1 MTDSRNIGSAVLTM
15 PALLAHA
22 LAMESEACERYGQ
35 LADQMENCNNAPVAR
50 LFRRLE
56 DIERAHVRE
65 IEAICRDFTLPRLAP
80 WEYAWRDNES
90 PETIDIGSVSYQMS
104 PRDAVALAIEHE
116 RRAADFYEG
125 VADASPDAEVKR
137 VARQFA
143 SEELEHVQWLREWL
157 AEKGSSA
164 ERGVDDPDPPNSL
177 E

>member
-1 MTDSRNIGSAVLTM
+1 
-15 PALLAHA
+15 
-22 LAMESEACERYGQ
+22 
-35 LADQMENCNNAPVAR
+35 
-50 LFRRLE
+50 
-56 DIERAHVRE
+56 
-65 IEAICRDFTLPRLAP
+65 
-80 WEYAWRDNES
+80 
-90 PETIDIGSVSYQMS
+90 
-104 PRDAVALAIEHE
+104 VALAIEHE

-143 SEELEHVQWLREWL
+143 GEELEHVRWLREWL